1 MTSSASTQ
9 AMESPGISWLEE
21 IPEHWKILPNRS
33 NFVEIIDLEHPDA
46 PMLSVTINDGVVPQS
61 TLLNNSARKD
71 TSKIEKAMY
80 KLVLP
85 GDIVYNKM
93 RAWQGAIGMSKYY
106 GIVSA
111 AYIVQRPKPQ
121 VYSPYFENLFRTP
134 MFSKEAERWSYGIA
148 SDMWSLRPEHFK
160 MIYSCVP
167 PFEEQKEIVKYL
179 DYTDP
184 ILRGGVFSKQRL
196 VELMEEYKRA
206 VIQQAVTRGLD
217 PDVSLKPS
225 GVEWLGDIPEHWEA
239 SQVKRHYSIQLGKM
253 LQNTASEPLDTEVA
267 YLKAQHVQWF
277 AVNTDDPPTMWA
289 SPRDI
294 VQFGICSGDLLVCEG
309 GEGGR
314 AGLIK
319 DIAPGHIIQ
328 NALHRV
334 RPLSDSKN
342 EYLQYVMSAIADIG
356 WFEAINNK
364 ATIAHFTA
372 EKFGALVIPIPPP
385 LEQTAIVA
393 HLDKLTSD
401 IDAAIAH
408 TRREIELLEE
418 YRTRLIADVVTG
430 KLDVREA
437 ASNLPDVN
445 LDDLQPLVEGGEAD
459 D

>member
-1 MTSSASTQ
+1 MFDTHSDSIST
-9 AMESPGISWLEE
+9 ACEWIGE
-21 IPEHWKILPNRS
+21 IPSHWMLLPNRAI
-33 NFVEIIDLEHPDA
+33 FDEIINYGHPEA
-46 PMLSVTINDGVVPQS
+46 LMLSVSISGGVLPQKDY
-61 TLLNNSARKD
+61 LDNNTKKD
-71 TSKIEKAMY
+71 TSRIEKDMY
-80 KLVLP
+80 KLVQP

-93 RAWQGAIGMSKYY
+93 RAWQGAIGISDYC
-106 GIVSA
+106 GIVSP
-111 AYIVQRPKPQ
+111 AYVVQRPNRK
-121 VYSPYFENLFRTP
+121 VKAEYLNYLLRTP
-134 MFSKEAERWSYGIA
+134 NFAFEAGRWSYGIV

-160 MIYSCVP
+160 MIYICVP
-167 PFEEQKEIVKYL
+167 PLKDQNVIVKYL
-179 DYTDP
+179 DYADQM
-184 ILRGGVFSKQRL
+184 LRGGVSQKQRL

-217 PDVSLKPS
+217 PDVPLKPS
-225 GVEWLGDIPEHWEA
+225 EVEWLGDIPEHWEA

-253 LQNTASEPLDTEVA
+253 LQNTASEPSDTEVL

-277 AVNTDDPPTMWA
+277 SVDTNDPPTMWA

-314 AGLIK
+314 AGLVK
-319 DIAPGHIIQ
+319 DIAPGCIIQ

-334 RPLSDSKN
+334 RPLAESKN
-342 EYLQYVMSAIADIG
+342 EYLQYVMSAIASTG

-372 EKFGALVIPIPPP
+372 EKFGALVIPVPP
-385 LEQTAIVA
+385 LHEQISIVA

-437 ASNLPDVN
+437 VANLPDVD
-445 LDDLQPLVEGGEAD
+445 LDDLQPLAEGGEAGD
-459 D
+459 